1 MKTFGCGGDL
11 NHRPLGYEFCEKRN
25 FNELA
30 GVVVRTKEWKRALK
44 SDRELLFWVGFGLAA
59 AHASQLLAP

>member
-1 MKTFGCGGDL
+1 MGCATMAYVAIYTSLQIRELAASGFKVWLRGVDL

-30 GVVVRTKEWKRALK
+30 GVVVRTKAWKRA
-44 SDRELLFWVGFGLAA
+44 
-59 AHASQLLAP
+59 